1 MSKNITLRSAIK
13 KNIDRILHPIGLTI
27 ERFFGENLELKK
39 IIKTANKLD
48 INLLLDIGANRGQYA
63 ESIIASGFNKKIIS
77 FEPLPEAHEILQEK
91 SNLYPSWEIYEKC
104 AIGNYDG
111 FSEINIADNEYSSS
125 LLNVNDKHLSI
136 APEAASK
143 KSEKVKIITLDS
155 ISDNIYGENIFLK
168 IDTQGF
174 EDKVLYFP
182 KSYVSLVRKL
192 NGKNSD
198 ENKDVFIAKMKNHLL
213 NHPKKKFAYDNTES
227 NSEKLDGEL
236 AKEWNHYLNGIY
248 GICTLNATPEEIV
261 EKEVAVKR
269 LIHFIDSTKQN
280 DWRPKQSELKEIVA
294 AFDQVSS
301 RFAPYQ
307 RESSSRGK
315 YVDKSLQKLGVED
328 KIKGY

>member
-1 MSKNITLRSAIK
+1 M
-13 KNIDRILHPIGLTI
+13 
-27 ERFFGENLELKK
+27 E
-39 IIKTANKLD
+39 D
-48 INLLLDIGANRGQYA
+48 INLKYLKENFHSLDSLAERSGVSKEAIQKYIEKELLPK
-63 ESIIASGFNKKIIS
+63 ASYVLRQK
-77 FEPLPEAHEILQEK
+77 
-91 SNLYPSWEIYEKC
+91 
-104 AIGNYDG
+104 
-111 FSEINIADNEYSSS
+111 SEITSP
-125 LLNVNDKHLSI
+125 LG
-136 APEAASK
+136 
-143 KSEKVKIITLDS
+143 DS
-155 ISDNIYGENIFLK
+155 HS
-168 IDTQGF
+168 F

-315 YVDKSLQKLGVED
+315 YVDKSLQKLGLED